1 MWFLSFVV
9 KVEDDIITGVALLV
23 ILSENAD
30 FGLVVVGRC
39 TAVGIK
45 LVAL

>member
-1 MWFLSFVV
+1 MV
-9 KVEDDIITGVALLV
+9 KVEDDIITGVLLV
-23 ILSENAD
+23 ILSENAY

-39 TAVGIK
+39 TAGGIK